1 MIEVIYYRKYHRV
14 TVTGHAH
21 SGESGHDLVCAS
33 ASALVYTL
41 AGNIGTLYTQE
52 SVRSPIIKLQEG
64 DAELSCVPI
73 TRMKSVATLIF
84 DTVCTGFELLQTYYP
99 ENLTYEVRQ

>member
-1 MIEVIYYRKYHRV
+1 MIEVIYNRKYHRV

-21 SGESGHDLVCAS
+21 SGESGHDLVCAA

-41 AGNIGTLYTQE
+41 AGNIGTLYTQD
-52 SVRSPIIKLQEG
+52 SVKSPVIRLQEG
-64 DAELSCVPI
+64 DAELSCVPVS
-73 TRMKSVATLIF
+73 RMKHVVMLIF
-84 DTVCTGFELLQTYYP
+84 DAICTGFELLQTYYP